1 VKERMS
7 DSETEEKEI
16 RGIKPEAMDIC
27 HMKRQRL
34 GGSAAQIAGLTL
46 ADAMDEPR
54 FICLA
59 D

>member
-1 VKERMS
+1 MN
-7 DSETEEKEI
+7 DSKTEEKEI